1 LQTMKIAVSKFKK
14 DVRLIVRRY
23 KAVRK
28 YAAVSFVTLAMCAL
42 IVAFMTGVLYFKN
55 DLFINDGGV
64 VKQAFSMNDG
74 LYDILTELNYE
85 IGEFDRVSFSGIY
98 NSKGTITIQRGF
110 GVNVIADGKEY
121 TVGAIEG
128 ESAET
133 VLSYAGIAV
142 NKYDVVLYEGSEI
155 MVIRGFGV
163 DVTADGLTVTVGTTG
178 GTVADIIKKAG
189 VILGENDIVNMD
201 IDAKVREGDSIS
213 VNRVL
218 YRERTDIELVPY
230 ETTTYYSNLL
240 GVDEKEVIP
249 GVNGEIERVY
259 YEKLVDGVVVTSEV
273 LSETTLSDP
282 VTEIVTKG
290 KALKTP
296 YSKRDFAEINLENGL
311 PVDYLYVVSGKS
323 TAYNAYDG
331 DGTASGRKLQIGT
344 VAVDP
349 KVIPYGSLL
358 YIVSADGKRVYG
370 AAVAADTGGFV
381 GSDIVVDLYM
391 GTFAEHFDDSCNWGA
406 RQVNIYVIS
415 EGVY

>member
-1 LQTMKIAVSKFKK
+1 MLTVKIVLLKLKK
-14 DVRLIVRRY
+14 DIRRIVRRCG
-23 KAVRK
+23 AVRK

-42 IVAFMTGVLYFKN
+42 VIAFMTGVLYFKN
-55 DLFINDGGV
+55 DLFISDGGV

-98 NSKGTITIQRGF
+98 NGKGTITIQRGF
-110 GVNVIADGKEY
+110 GVSVIADGKEL
-121 TVGAIEG
+121 TVGAVDG

-133 VLSYAGIAV
+133 ILSYAGIKV
-142 NKYDVVLYEGSEI
+142 NEYDVVLYEGTEI
-155 MVIRGFGV
+155 MLIRGFGV
-163 DVTADGLTVTVGTTG
+163 DVTADGATVTVGTTG
-178 GTVADIIKKAG
+178 GTVADILKKAG
-189 VILGENDIVNMD
+189 VTLGEDDLISMD
-201 IDAKVREGDSIS
+201 AGAKVREGDKIT

-218 YRERTDIELVPY
+218 YRERTDVRIIPY
-230 ETTTYYSNLL
+230 ETTTYHSNLL
-240 GVDEKEVIP
+240 GIDEKNVVP
-249 GVNGEIERVY
+249 GVNGEIETVY
-259 YEKLVDGVVVTSEV
+259 FEKLVDGAVVTSEV
-273 LSETTLSDP
+273 LSEVTLKEP
-282 VTEIVTKG
+282 ETEIVTKG

-323 TAYNAYDG
+323 TAYTAYEG

-358 YIVSADGKRVYG
+358 YIVSADGRRVYG

-381 GSDIVVDLYM
+381 GSGIVIDLFM
-391 GTFAEHFDDSCNWGA
+391 GTFNDNFDDACDWGA
-406 RQVNIYVIS
+406 RQVDVYVIS
-415 EGVY
+415 KGVY